1 MLSAI
6 RYTFAEN
13 ARQFDEVLS
22 SVIMDFLS
30 LLSDADL
37 VSQSDI
43 SRVSKLAADDDSR
56 PSVA

>member
-37 VSQSDI
+37 VSHRDI
-43 SRVSKLAADDDSR
+43 SRK
-56 PSVA
+56 